1 MKFSR
6 EFLGYI
12 MFRKLQAENIIAY
25 LKASLQKL
33 GDPFRVDIF
42 NHTIRRFSLCSNLD
56 KTEHV
61 PPLKTVKSVQFWS

>member
-1 MKFSR
+1 MASTFTSLKFSR

-42 NHTIRRFSLCSNLD
+42 YSYY
-56 KTEHV
+56 
-61 PPLKTVKSVQFWS
+61 P